1 MFGVI
6 IAVLRSLGAAFQPRR
21 QLVLE
26 NLALRHQLLVLS
38 RNAKKPRF
46 RNPDRLLWVVLRAVW
61 ARWEKALVIIQP
73 QTVIGWH
80 RAGFRRYWRWKSRRR
95 DGRPSLEPELIQ
107 LIRRMWQANPTWGS
121 PRIRDELAKLGLQ
134 VSDSTIRKYRPKPQR
149 PSSQAWK
156 TFLHNH
162 TTQIAA
168 VDFFTVPTATFR
180 VLFVFIVLA
189 HKRRKVV
196 HFAVTESPSAFWA
209 GQQLVN
215 AFPFE
220 MAPKFL
226 LRDRDSIYGTEFMR
240 RVAGLGMHE
249 KLITP
254 RSPWQNPYVERLIGT
269 LRRECLDHVIIFNDR
284 QLERVLRE
292 YVEYYHAHRTHRA
305 LEHDCPLPRP
315 IEAPGQGKIVELPWV
330 GGLHHRYTRQ
340 AA

>member
-95 DGRPSLEPELIQ
+95 DGRPSLDPELIQ

-134 VSDSTIRKYRPKPQR
+134 VSDSC
-149 PSSQAWK
+149 
-156 TFLHNH
+156 
-162 TTQIAA
+162 
-168 VDFFTVPTATFR
+168 
-180 VLFVFIVLA
+180 
-189 HKRRKVV
+189 
-196 HFAVTESPSAFWA
+196 
-209 GQQLVN
+209 G
-215 AFPFE
+215 
-220 MAPKFL
+220 
-226 LRDRDSIYGTEFMR
+226 
-240 RVAGLGMHE
+240 
-249 KLITP
+249 
-254 RSPWQNPYVERLIGT
+254 
-269 LRRECLDHVIIFNDR
+269 
-284 QLERVLRE
+284 
-292 YVEYYHAHRTHRA
+292 
-305 LEHDCPLPRP
+305 
-315 IEAPGQGKIVELPWV
+315 
-330 GGLHHRYTRQ
+330 
-340 AA
+340 